1 MSRIFPKNNL
11 VPAISSV
18 DLNYRL
24 LGFLPLIF
32 FLLQGLHYWRT
43 NELGHMLWMCN
54 IGNLLLAVSIFLNR
68 QALMRVAV
76 LWTIPGLIIWVIF
89 VVLPWGV
96 FFSSI
101 LAHVGGTL
109 MAMFVL
115 LRVGMDR
122 QTWLYATGWYLIVQL
137 LSRLFTPAT
146 LNVNLAHHMQS
157 GWEHT
162 FGHYWQ
168 FLLTLDVLTAVMLWA
183 LGILM
188 WKLRPSLAD
197 EGATTQ
203 S

>member
-1 MSRIFPKNNL
+1 MSRILPKNNL

-24 LGFLPLIF
+24 LGFLPLLF

-68 QALMRVAV
+68 PALMRVAV
-76 LWTIPGLIIWVIF
+76 LWTIPGLIIWIIF
-89 VVLPWGV
+89 VVLPWGLV
-96 FFSSI
+96 FSSI

-109 MAMFVL
+109 VAMFVL

-122 QTWLYATGWYLIVQL
+122 KTWLYATGWYLIVQL
-137 LSRLFTPAT
+137 LSRLLTPPE
-146 LNVNLAHHMQS
+146 LNVNLAHHMQN

-162 FGHYWQ
+162 FSRYWQ
-168 FLLTLDVLTAVMLWA
+168 FLLTLDVLTVAILWA
-183 LGILM
+183 LGLLL
-188 WKLRPSLAD
+188 WKLRPSFVVDNRLA
-197 EGATTQ
+197 